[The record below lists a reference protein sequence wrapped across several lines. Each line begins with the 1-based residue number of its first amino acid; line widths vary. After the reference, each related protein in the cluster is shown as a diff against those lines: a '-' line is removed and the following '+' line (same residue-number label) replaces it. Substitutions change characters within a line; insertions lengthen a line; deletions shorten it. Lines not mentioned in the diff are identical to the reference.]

1 MAVVNVGGRRPA
13 ATRCCGRPP
22 LPTSAARRARSEG
35 AVCLTSQLTVISN
48 AAFRQLCM
56 AKAMVSMRHRAGDA
70 ANRIQLAPRQ
80 KPGHRQVRSWP
91 GYMQRCV
98 GARGRP
104 AGAIKKGWRRRGAR
118 HHGSVALSS
127 SAFGLPAS
135 IIYAESFDSCTTYPG
150 PPRQALSRPVCGC
163 GGRAGCMHSPPVAA
177 RRRPPSPISLPARPC
192 RFARPSIP
200 TVFLLLPAV
209 RILDVTLAGA
219 RPAQLSL
226 IFLSSNI

>member
-1 MAVVNVGGRRPA
+1 MWGDAAWPPLAV
-13 ATRCCGRPP
+13 AT
-22 LPTSAARRARSEG
+22 LPTSAARRARAEG

-70 ANRIQLAPRQ
+70 ANRIQLAPCQ

-91 GYMQRCV
+91 GDMQRCV

-118 HHGSVALSS
+118 HHGSVALNS

-135 IIYAESFDSCTTYPG
+135 IIYAESFDSCTTYHG
-150 PPRQALSRPVCGC
+150 PPRQALSRPGC
-163 GGRAGCMHSPPVAA
+163 GGRAGCMHAPPGVAA
-177 RRRPPSPISLPARPC
+177 HLPPSLCPPAPAD
-192 RFARPSIP
+192 FARPSIS

-209 RILDVTLAGA
+209 RALDLTLAGA

-226 IFLSSNI
+226 VF